1 VGAGAT
7 TTGPW
12 ALIFMEVSHMSDYK
26 NDSLEQKMAAMIQN
40 RTSYKERLADIEAD
54 ENLSSTGRHTEAVE
68 LHEKAKAKHEALRA
82 AYDTEIEET
91 RAHLRQKA
99 FSPRF
104 GAFDDQAAKVAT
116 RAAYATAMDR
126 AAGMKEEELR
136 VALERAIRADDEL
149 TAQAIAHIA
158 WEKGESRVIEHFMEH
173 DKNGDLRRLYEFE
186 AAYGDRRPAQ
196 RKFEHKLAFSWPEW
210 PTF

>member
-1 VGAGAT
+1 
-7 TTGPW
+7 
-12 ALIFMEVSHMSDYK
+12 MSNYV

-40 RTSYKERLADIEAD
+40 RTSYKARLADIEAD

-116 RAAYATAMDR
+116 RAAYAAAMDR

-158 WEKGESRVIEHFMEH
+158 WEKGESRVLEAYMER
-173 DKNGDLRRLYEFE
+173 DKGGDLRRLYAFE
-186 AAYGDRRPAQ
+186 NRYGDRRPAQ
-196 RKFEHKLAFSWPEW
+196 RKFEHKLAFSLPEW

>member
-1 VGAGAT
+1 
-7 TTGPW
+7 
-12 ALIFMEVSHMSDYK
+12 MSNYQEI
-26 NDSLEQKMAAMIQN
+26 DSLEDKLTEMI
-40 RTSYKERLADIEAD
+40 RGRATYRERLGEIERD

-68 LHEKAKAKHEALRA
+68 LCEKVKVKHEALRA

-158 WEKGESRVIEHFMEH
+158 WEKGESRILEAYMEH
-173 DKNGDLRRLYEFE
+173 DKNGDLRRLYQFE
-186 AAYGDRRPAQ
+186 GAYGDRRTAQ
-196 RKFEHKLAFSWPEW
+196 KKFEQKIAFSRPDW

>member
-1 VGAGAT
+1 
-7 TTGPW
+7 
-12 ALIFMEVSHMSDYK
+12 MSDYK

-186 AAYGDRRPAQ
+186 GAYGDRRTVQ
-196 RKFEHKLAFSWPEW
+196 KKFAHKVAFSMPEW

>member
-1 VGAGAT
+1 
-7 TTGPW
+7 
-12 ALIFMEVSHMSDYK
+12 MEVSHMSDYV
-26 NDSLEQKMAAMIQN
+26 NESLEDKLTKMIRGRAI
-40 RTSYKERLADIEAD
+40 YKERLADIERD

-68 LHEKAKAKHEALRA
+68 LCEKARAKHEALRA

-158 WEKGESRVIEHFMEH
+158 WEKGESRILEAYMEH
-173 DKNGDLRRLYEFE
+173 DKNGDLRRLYQFE
-186 AAYGDRRPAQ
+186 GAYGDRRTAQ
-196 RKFEHKLAFSWPEW
+196 KKFEQKIAFSRPEW

>member
-1 VGAGAT
+1 
-7 TTGPW
+7 
-12 ALIFMEVSHMSDYK
+12 MSDYK
-26 NDSLEQKMAAMIQN
+26 NDSLEQKMAAMTQN
-40 RTSYKERLADIEAD
+40 RTSYKARLADIEAD

-116 RAAYATAMDR
+116 RAAYAAAMDR
-126 AAGMKEEELR
+126 AAGMKSEEELR
-136 VALERAIRADDEL
+136 AALERALRADDEL
-149 TAQAIAHIA
+149 SAQAIAHVA
-158 WEKGESRVIEHFMEH
+158 WEKGAGRVLEAFMER
-173 DKNGDLRRLYEFE
+173 DKTGDLRRLYQFE
-186 AAYGDRRPAQ
+186 GAYGDRRTAQ
-196 RKFEHKLAFSWPEW
+196 KKFAQKIAFSRPDW

>member
-1 VGAGAT
+1 
-7 TTGPW
+7 
-12 ALIFMEVSHMSDYK
+12 MSDYK
-26 NDSLEQKMAAMIQN
+26 NDSLEQKMAAMMQN
-40 RTSYKERLADIEAD
+40 RTTYKERLADIEAD

-116 RAAYATAMDR
+116 RAAYAAAMDR
-126 AAGMKEEELR
+126 ASSMDAGELR
-136 VALERAIRADDEL
+136 AALERAFRADDEL
-149 TAQAIAHIA
+149 SAQAIAHVA
-158 WEKGESRVIEHFMEH
+158 WEKGESRVLEHFMEH

-186 AAYGDRRPAQ
+186 GAYGDRRPAQ
-196 RKFEHKLAFSWPEW
+196 RKFEQRLAFSLPEW